1 MNDAIR
7 SHLFLHFLFHSRSKV
22 GLLLPVLCTF
32 VLRYFRH
39 YCVFCFVCPARL
51 ATYLLRNSSY
61 EFLSAFA
68 FPFPF
73 RAVCIARV
81 FVSGGA
87 LWTRSTRHTHT
98 HSRHTTASNVQNKV
112 GLGIV
117 GKRRPSNAPNR
128 SRLASCQ
135 WWLTGIRRGSAHI
148 RLFRIVW
155 TSRRDRNIVEGR
167 SCVCVCVRCKNKTRR
182 TLFVASRAWCGAEE
196 N

>member
-87 LWTRSTRHTHT
+87 FCGLAAPGTRTHT
-98 HSRHTTASNVQNKV
+98 HIRGTP
-112 GLGIV
+112 
-117 GKRRPSNAPNR
+117 RRQTFKTK
-128 SRLASCQ
+128 LALELLEKDGH
-135 WWLTGIRRGSAHI
+135 LT
-148 RLFRIVW
+148 L
-155 TSRRDRNIVEGR
+155 
-167 SCVCVCVRCKNKTRR
+167 R
-182 TLFVASRAWCGAEE
+182 TVPG
-196 N
+196 